1 MNILA
6 KLKESKKQAKKLA
19 LEDVNRP
26 LFTAL
31 FGISVYGKS
40 ARDDEIM
47 ELIVGQRTDPM
58 VQIRENFRAKQ
69 KAEGS
74 TWKKEKDGTIRNERG
89 FLVLQPKM

>member
-1 MNILA
+1 MDILS
-6 KLKESKKQAKKLA
+6 KLKESKKQSKRLV
-19 LEDVNRP
+19 LEDINRP

-31 FGISVYGKS
+31 FGVSVYGKK
-40 ARDDEIM
+40 ARDEEIM

-58 VQIRENFRAKQ
+58 VQIRENFCAKM
-69 KAEGS
+69 KAEGA